1 MHSFDKK
8 IRVLREWWTRSGSK
22 IMGGAIVV
30 MFFIALVWLGYE
42 FWRLVLG
49 SAPIWPSSP
58 RGAIDLNLHQNGVQ
72 RWFAGSPIYHESS
85 NANYP
90 PASYVILWPFFGWL
104 GFTAAR
110 WLWAIT
116 AVAALYWL
124 IRLILRGSGA
134 KTPLERL
141 FVTLIPLSMYG
152 TGAAIGNGQFIVH
165 LLPLLIA
172 GIFLL
177 QQKQEGWGTD
187 LLIGTLLL
195 GALVKPNITVPFLW
209 IVLFVPNRLRP
220 ALLVSIGYGVSTL
233 LAASFQEA
241 GLLSL
246 LHDWVK
252 QVTALMLRLEGGHT
266 NLHSWL
272 IYVGLRD
279 WNLGASGAVLGLL
292 GLWTYRNR
300 EKDIWLLLGVTSI
313 IARLWT
319 YHLWFD
325 DSLMILPM
333 ITLFRI
339 AKQGILA
346 STDRRDVFAGIL
358 LFTMILANLA
368 PGGRYLLPPP
378 WKNYYI
384 TGQVLVWITTLA
396 FLIIHAAAGGGDN
409 PAIPKLRTPSLITS
423 SGN

>member
-1 MHSFDKK
+1 
-8 IRVLREWWTRSGSK
+8 
-22 IMGGAIVV
+22 
-30 MFFIALVWLGYE
+30 MFFIALVWLGYQ
-42 FWRLVLG
+42 FWRLLLG

-58 RGAIDLNLHQNGVQ
+58 IGAIDLNLHQNGVQ
-72 RWFAGSPIYHESS
+72 HWFAGSPIYHESR

-124 IRLILRGSGA
+124 IHLILRESGA
-134 KTPLERL
+134 NTPLESH
-141 FVTLIPLSMYG
+141 FVKLLPLSMYG

-165 LLPLLIA
+165 LLPVLIA

-177 QQKQEGWGTD
+177 QQKQGGWRKD
-187 LLIGTLLL
+187 LLSTILLL
-195 GALVKPNITVPFLW
+195 GPLVKPNITVPFFW
-209 IVLFVPNRLRP
+209 IILFIPNRLRP
-220 ALLVSIGYGVSTL
+220 VLLVSIGYGALTL

-252 QVTALMLRLEGGHT
+252 QISALTLRLDGGHAT
-266 NLHSWL
+266 LQSWL
-272 IYVGLRD
+272 IYLGLKD
-279 WNLGASGAVLGLL
+279 WNLPASAIVLGLL

-300 EKDIWLLLGVTSI
+300 KKELWLLLGVTAI
-313 IARLWT
+313 VARLWT
-319 YHLWFD
+319 YHLWSD
-325 DSLMILPM
+325 DLLMILPM

-339 AKQGILA
+339 AKRGTLA
-346 STDRRDVFAGIL
+346 PTDRRDIFASIL
-358 LFTMILANLA
+358 LFIMILANLA

-378 WKNYYI
+378 WKDYYI
-384 TGQVLVWITTLA
+384 IGQVLVWIITLT
-396 FLIIHAAAGGGDN
+396 FLIIQTRQEREIKNG
-409 PAIPKLRTPSLITS
+409 
-423 SGN
+423 